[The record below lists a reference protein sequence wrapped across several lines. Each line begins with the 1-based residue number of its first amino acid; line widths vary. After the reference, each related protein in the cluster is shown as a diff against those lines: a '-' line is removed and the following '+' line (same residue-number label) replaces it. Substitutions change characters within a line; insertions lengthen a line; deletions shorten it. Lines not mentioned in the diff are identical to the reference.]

1 MKRILIVGASSGI
14 GKRLAADFAALG
26 FRVGICARRIEPLRE
41 LHLLY
46 TDNIVFTPL
55 DVTADNAVERLHRLI
70 GLMGGVDT
78 VVYAAGCG
86 WNNPSLDDKFDMQTV
101 RTNVDGFTAIVH
113 GAFKYFRDNNQ
124 PGQIAAITSIA
135 GTKGIGVSVT
145 YSASKRY
152 QWNLL
157 EALDQLARQQKLK
170 ITFTDIRPG
179 FVDTPLLATDSRR
192 YPMLMTID
200 HAAPLIE
207 GAILKQR
214 RVVTID
220 WRWAVLGSLW
230 RRIQR
235 FIWRRIHL

>member
-46 TDNIVFTPL
+46 PDNIVFTPL

-78 VVYAAGCG
+78 VVYAAGGG
-86 WNNPSLDDKFDMQTV
+86 WNNPSLDAKVDMQTV

-135 GTKGIGVSVT
+135 GTKGIGVSAT

-207 GAILKQR
+207 RAILKQR

-230 RRIQR
+230 HRIPR

>member
-14 GKRLAADFAALG
+14 GKRLAADFAARG

-46 TDNIVFTPL
+46 PDNIVFTPL

-124 PGQIAAITSIA
+124 AGQIAAITSIA
-135 GTKGIGVSVT
+135 GTKGIGVSAT
-145 YSASKRY
+145 YSATKRY

-192 YPMLMTID
+192 YPMLMTVD
-200 HAAPLIE
+200 HVAPLIE
-207 GAILKQR
+207 RAILKQR
-214 RVVTID
+214 RVATID

-230 RRIQR
+230 RRIPR